1 MDKTSDD
8 YKKRIADLEEE
19 IVYLKG
25 LLDEAGIEYH
35 SPKENKSDDTIE
47 QIAML
52 EDQGA
57 RIIPVQ
63 LTPQHANFFYSVFKG
78 RRDVY
83 SKRNG
88 KPNPKTGKTGYY
100 TQCWN
105 FWKDGICPKKAG
117 KTITCGECTN
127 QKYKEL
133 TGSVLLEHLVGRKID
148 ASDVIG
154 LYPMLPD
161 ETCNFLVFDF
171 DNHEDSIAGDDGANP
186 DKEWIREVNAMRTIC
201 KDNNVPVIVE
211 RSRSGKGAHIWIFF
225 AEPIPA
231 IQARQFG
238 SALLTKGAETVSL
251 KSFKYYDRMLPAQD
265 HMPISAK
272 TGKTG
277 LGNLVALPL
286 QGQALKNGNSA
297 FIDEE
302 WNAYP
307 DQWQVLKSV
316 VKLTKSFI
324 EDKIKEWGE
333 SGVLGRLSSEFQD
346 IDGTEEQTGKK
357 EKHKPW
363 EKKNSQFHRD
373 DVSGELLIT
382 ISDKVYIDIENIKPR
397 MQNMLR
403 RMAAFSNPEFYE
415 KMKMGFST
423 QGIPRI
429 VYCGYDEQEYICLP
443 RAIREPLLQQLNE
456 TGIPYQI
463 KDIRNAGKTINV
475 RFKGTLYPEQQFAA
489 ETMLQHDNGILGATT
504 AFGKTAVGAYLV
516 AEKKINT
523 LILVHNTEILKNWE
537 EDLRKF
543 LDISEDLPQYKTKTG
558 RIKKRNS
565 AIGTLYAGHNS
576 MTGIIDVAMFSSLG
590 KKDEVNPIVEQYGM
604 VIMDECHHGAAQTVE
619 DVIGNVKAKYVYGL
633 TATPKRDD
641 GMEKKVYMQF
651 GPVRFRYTA
660 KERAEKQGID
670 HYVYPRFTRLVS
682 SEDLKI
688 NDAYKVVISSD
699 IRNDQIINDIDK
711 CIKKGRT
718 PLVLSKYR
726 EHAELL
732 YNMLTD
738 KADHVFLLQ
747 GGGTRK
753 TKDEIREKMNAV
765 HESETVI
772 LVAIDKYIGEGFNY
786 PRLDTLMLTTPIAW
800 EGNIE
805 QYAGRLHRDYDTK
818 KDVIIY
824 DYVDVHIR
832 VLEKMYHKRMRAYKK
847 IGYQICENLTEV
859 KQKAN
864 AIFDQETFF
873 PIYEQDLR
881 EANSE
886 IVISSPG
893 LNTTRVKAFLD
904 GVKDVQEKGVRI
916 VIVTLKPE
924 AYPEDRIEPTEELIS
939 LMIENGIKVKT
950 EEHMHEHFGIIDNE
964 IVWYGSLNLLSK
976 GKEDDN
982 LIRVKNSEIAQEL
995 KEITFGKG

>member
-1 MDKTSDD
+1 M
-8 YKKRIADLEEE
+8 
-19 IVYLKG
+19 
-25 LLDEAGIEYH
+25 
-35 SPKENKSDDTIE
+35 
-47 QIAML
+47 
-52 EDQGA
+52 
-57 RIIPVQ
+57 
-63 LTPQHANFFYSVFKG
+63 
-78 RRDVY
+78 
-83 SKRNG
+83 
-88 KPNPKTGKTGYY
+88 
-100 TQCWN
+100 
-105 FWKDGICPKKAG
+105 
-117 KTITCGECTN
+117 
-127 QKYKEL
+127 
-133 TGSVLLEHLVGRKID
+133 
-148 ASDVIG
+148 
-154 LYPMLPD
+154 
-161 ETCNFLVFDF
+161 
-171 DNHEDSIAGDDGANP
+171 
-186 DKEWIREVNAMRTIC
+186 
-201 KDNNVPVIVE
+201 
-211 RSRSGKGAHIWIFF
+211 
-225 AEPIPA
+225 
-231 IQARQFG
+231 
-238 SALLTKGAETVSL
+238 
-251 KSFKYYDRMLPAQD
+251 
-265 HMPISAK
+265 
-272 TGKTG
+272 
-277 LGNLVALPL
+277 
-286 QGQALKNGNSA
+286 
-297 FIDEE
+297 
-302 WNAYP
+302 
-307 DQWQVLKSV
+307 
-316 VKLTKSFI
+316 
-324 EDKIKEWGE
+324 
-333 SGVLGRLSSEFQD
+333 
-346 IDGTEEQTGKK
+346 
-357 EKHKPW
+357 
-363 EKKNSQFHRD
+363 
-373 DVSGELLIT
+373 
-382 ISDKVYIDIENIKPR
+382 
-397 MQNMLR
+397 
-403 RMAAFSNPEFYE
+403 
-415 KMKMGFST
+415 
-423 QGIPRI
+423 
-429 VYCGYDEQEYICLP
+429 
-443 RAIREPLLQQLNE
+443 
-456 TGIPYQI
+456 
-463 KDIRNAGKTINV
+463 
-475 RFKGTLYPEQQFAA
+475 
-489 ETMLQHDNGILGATT
+489 
-504 AFGKTAVGAYLV
+504 
-516 AEKKINT
+516 
-523 LILVHNTEILKNWE
+523 
-537 EDLRKF
+537 
-543 LDISEDLPQYKTKTG
+543 
-558 RIKKRNS
+558 
-565 AIGTLYAGHNS
+565 
-576 MTGIIDVAMFSSLG
+576 
-590 KKDEVNPIVEQYGM
+590 
-604 VIMDECHHGAAQTVE
+604 
-619 DVIGNVKAKYVYGL
+619 

-873 PIYEQDLR
+873 LIYEQDLR

-939 LMIENGIKVKT
+939 LMVENGIKVKT

>member
-1 MDKTSDD
+1 
-8 YKKRIADLEEE
+8 
-19 IVYLKG
+19 
-25 LLDEAGIEYH
+25 
-35 SPKENKSDDTIE
+35 
-47 QIAML
+47 
-52 EDQGA
+52 
-57 RIIPVQ
+57 
-63 LTPQHANFFYSVFKG
+63 
-78 RRDVY
+78 
-83 SKRNG
+83 
-88 KPNPKTGKTGYY
+88 
-100 TQCWN
+100 
-105 FWKDGICPKKAG
+105 
-117 KTITCGECTN
+117 
-127 QKYKEL
+127 
-133 TGSVLLEHLVGRKID
+133 
-148 ASDVIG
+148 
-154 LYPMLPD
+154 
-161 ETCNFLVFDF
+161 
-171 DNHEDSIAGDDGANP
+171 
-186 DKEWIREVNAMRTIC
+186 
-201 KDNNVPVIVE
+201 
-211 RSRSGKGAHIWIFF
+211 
-225 AEPIPA
+225 
-231 IQARQFG
+231 
-238 SALLTKGAETVSL
+238 
-251 KSFKYYDRMLPAQD
+251 
-265 HMPISAK
+265 
-272 TGKTG
+272 
-277 LGNLVALPL
+277 
-286 QGQALKNGNSA
+286 
-297 FIDEE
+297 
-302 WNAYP
+302 
-307 DQWQVLKSV
+307 
-316 VKLTKSFI
+316 
-324 EDKIKEWGE
+324 
-333 SGVLGRLSSEFQD
+333 
-346 IDGTEEQTGKK
+346 
-357 EKHKPW
+357 
-363 EKKNSQFHRD
+363 
-373 DVSGELLIT
+373 
-382 ISDKVYIDIENIKPR
+382 
-397 MQNMLR
+397 
-403 RMAAFSNPEFYE
+403 
-415 KMKMGFST
+415 
-423 QGIPRI
+423 
-429 VYCGYDEQEYICLP
+429 
-443 RAIREPLLQQLNE
+443 
-456 TGIPYQI
+456 
-463 KDIRNAGKTINV
+463 
-475 RFKGTLYPEQQFAA
+475 
-489 ETMLQHDNGILGATT
+489 MLQHDNGILGATT

-651 GPVRFRYTA
+651 GPVRFRYTV

-893 LNTTRVKAFLD
+893 LNTTRVKAVLD